1 MNLVEELRLYFA
13 AATPGMRPIKN
24 LPKDYP
30 AWTFKEGSS
39 FGIAI
44 KYPGDDLIAEQST
57 NANFYTRD
65 ILFEEQD
72 TRFLI
77 LASTKQ
83 EIREEFA
90 SLCENVLLPGEN
102 GQNRNKILDDPLG
115 WWTNWTELL
124 GDRKINRSCYCT
136 VAEMMVLDYL
146 FQNDNSIVWS
156 AKHKGTHD
164 IESSQESFE
173 VKSTIKKSESSIEI
187 SNQFQ
192 LYSAKHLS
200 LWFCRMEESL
210 TGFSINDMKDV
221 LIKHGYDPLKIEEE
235 LNVQGFLT
243 GANIRNKKYKV
254 LEARKYIID
263 DQFPK
268 IIEKS
273 FKNDVF
279 PPNIKTIKYTIDL
292 EGIDYISLTF
302 TLNNDG
308 TLSGKEGAA
317 SIELEKRANSKDK
330 QYHIYSEWQEGCIP
344 IYDLRAACGYFEDGK
359 LPEVESWIDVTGCGF
374 TPNKDLYFVVRA
386 QGDSM
391 LDKIKDGDRCV
402 FSWYKGGSRDNKIVL
417 TQIIGT
423 DPDYDVGY
431 TIKKYHREDNEKG
444 KVITLLPLN
453 EDFKEIVID
462 DSGYKTIGIF
472 ELNLDQ

>member
-1 MNLVEELRLYFA
+1 MDLVEELRQYFA
-13 AATPGMRPIKN
+13 TATPGLRPIRN
-24 LPKDYP
+24 LPVDYP
-30 AWTFKEGSS
+30 AWTFKEGPN
-39 FGIAI
+39 FGIAL

-57 NANFYTRD
+57 NAYFYTRD
-65 ILFEEQD
+65 VLIDGQD
-72 TRFLI
+72 TRLLI
-77 LASTKQ
+77 LVSTKQ
-83 EIREEFA
+83 DIREEFA
-90 SLCENVLLPGEN
+90 SLCVDVLLPGEN
-102 GQNRNKILDDPLG
+102 GKNRNKILDDPLG

-124 GDRKINRSCYCT
+124 GDIKINRNCYCT
-136 VAEMMVLDYL
+136 IAEMMVLDYL
-146 FQNDNSIVWS
+146 FQKDNSITWS
-156 AKHKGTHD
+156 AKHAGTHD

-187 SNQFQ
+187 SSQFQ
-192 LYSAKHLS
+192 LYSEKPLS

-210 TGFSINDMKDV
+210 TGFSINDMKDA
-221 LIKHGYDPLKIEEE
+221 LIKHGYDPLKIEAE
-235 LNVQGFLT
+235 LNKQGFIT
-243 GANIRNKKYKV
+243 GANIRNKKYKL
-254 LEARKYIID
+254 LEGRKYIID

-279 PPNIKTIKYTIDL
+279 PPNITHIKYKIDL

-308 TLSGKEGAA
+308 TLRGKEGAVCT
-317 SIELEKRANSKDK
+317 ELDKGDNSNGK

-344 IYDLRAACGYFEDGK
+344 IYDLRAACGYFDDGK
-359 LPEVESWIDVTGCGF
+359 LPEVENWIDITGSEI

-417 TQIIGT
+417 TQINGT

-431 TIKKYHREDNEKG
+431 TIKKYHREDNENG

-453 EDFKEIVID
+453 ENYNEIVID
-462 DSGYKTIGIF
+462 DSSYKTIGVF
-472 ELNLDQ
+472 VQNLDQ